1 MSKNRN
7 LRQLFLRY
15 SRRKRDPPRD
25 DDSSRGGRRRG
36 EDGRRGGGGGGA
48 SSGGSSRSNRSSDKS
63 ASQDQGGANTP
74 TEGGSERSHKA
85 ALDAVKEDAVV
96 EESAL
101 QVAEWERRC
110 SEFSIIDN
118 SFPCAPDGYIPNSVA
133 RIMFTHLLEFRL
145 LFNEHRILRPPT
157 PPSESFGILSIPSK
171 DSIRTIV
178 EEEDEI
184 ESVMDIIVTD
194 SSNAKLVISPTQC
207 QIGVGDGYSAL
218 FLSTTGSTES
228 EDTMESTTPIPSN
241 HLLNVINKSEQSL
254 KEKRSAFAG
263 MALSEAHSYASS
275 ERVPR
280 SDLNT
285 PQKSIRFDVDDKST
299 ITVASS
305 ITEVSETAE
314 EYQKLEEVK
323 IIAPPKK
330 RKFSNSSGR
339 KAPKVRRSTIGKQK
353 KRKGTKSEKKDAI
366 LEISSKSDADKSN
379 YSLTNS
385 KSVVSS
391 QSGDIPVKPTVTIT
405 SIPEISG
412 GKDPL
417 DFKEHLKEI
426 KTLAD
431 PRERIMLLSQW
442 IDRIQ
447 TEAENFLFIK
457 NLDEF
462 LNAEDTP
469 QLSDKDVEI
478 AEAVTLK
485 LYENNKIDSVHY
497 TELLKSM
504 MDCGISDF
512 MKFDVLSS
520 IIKVHRK
527 NKDSQVRH
535 GPEMKEVLMEILPFL
550 VHEDEKIKDR
560 AFQELSDYA
569 DINTKKELRELL
581 IGLEILSS
589 TSDPNDIEIVS
600 DGKILNIQYWRNKV
614 ENPEPSLSC
623 KVSEEIQIVSEF
635 EIQVDSNKTNNKTQK
650 KISQNLPSQRKAA
663 KVQPSLKKASRQL
676 LRQNTPLTTQTPPG
690 SLADIA
696 EDYKFK
702 SDSTLGRDSTFDP
715 DMDMGDYIE
724 GESEED
730 TQIRIPSIDIKRRI
744 MNCTG
749 KEVKER
755 GNLIGEVRDRG
766 KLFNSTNDL
775 MLWFQ
780 KDDDQFY
787 DPERRVVGSLLPNGN
802 VSVPDNLNLVI
813 DGYVVNEGREL
824 VRYAGNCD
832 NQGRIK
838 NHKGEN
844 LGTLTREGEFISK
857 DGILFTCDGMYAG
870 KMCPDGN
877 RMYVN
882 GEIFNKHNAYWGHV
896 GPDNTMIHLSG
907 RIFDSSG

>member
-1 MSKNRN
+1 M
-7 LRQLFLRY
+7 
-15 SRRKRDPPRD
+15 
-25 DDSSRGGRRRG
+25 
-36 EDGRRGGGGGGA
+36 
-48 SSGGSSRSNRSSDKS
+48 
-63 ASQDQGGANTP
+63 
-74 TEGGSERSHKA
+74 
-85 ALDAVKEDAVV
+85 V
-96 EESAL
+96 EENAL

-118 SFPCAPDGYIPNSVA
+118 SFPCAPDCYIPNSVA

-171 DSIRTIV
+171 DSIRTMV

-194 SSNAKLVISPTQC
+194 SSNTKLVISPTQC

-228 EDTMESTTPIPSN
+228 EATMESTTPIPSN

-263 MALSEAHSYASS
+263 VALTEAHSYASS

-280 SDLNT
+280 SDLNA
-285 PQKSIRFDVDDKST
+285 PQKSIRFDVDEKST
-299 ITVASS
+299 ITQVSS
-305 ITEVSETAE
+305 ITEVSETLE
-314 EYQKLEEVK
+314 DYEKLDDVK
-323 IIAPPKK
+323 IVVPPKK
-330 RKFSNSSGR
+330 RKISNASNR
-339 KAPKVRRSTIGKQK
+339 KASRVRRSTIGKQK
-353 KRKGTKSEKKDAI
+353 KRKRNKSEGSDPKKKEAFP
-366 LEISSKSDADKSN
+366 EINTKTDPDKSN

-391 QSGDIPVKPTVTIT
+391 QSGDIPVKPTVTIS
-405 SIPEISG
+405 SIPDCG
-412 GKDPL
+412 DKDMG

-431 PRERIMLLSQW
+431 PRERLMLLSQW

-447 TEAENFLFIK
+447 SEADNFLFIK

-462 LNAEDTP
+462 LNAEDKP

-485 LYENNKIDSVHY
+485 LFENNKIDSVHY
-497 TELLKSM
+497 TELLKSI

-512 MKFDVLSS
+512 MKFNVLSS

-581 IGLEILSS
+581 IGLEIMSS

-635 EIQVDSNKTNNKTQK
+635 EIQVDSNKTNNKPQK
-650 KISQNLPSQRKAA
+650 KISQNPPSQRKPS

-802 VSVPDNLNLVI
+802 VSVPDNLNLVV
-813 DGYVVNEGREL
+813 DGYVVNEGQEL
-824 VRYAGNCD
+824 VRYAGNRD

-870 KMCPDGN
+870 KMCPNGN